1 MRLEANK
8 ALGAMLER
16 ATMSERIKSVLSL
29 LKRYESLF
37 ALPMRMRQQMQRQEY
52 DQVHGPACAAVCS
65 CIMHVSIK
73 TMLIFPGPRPGI
85 APQACFSK
93 SSKGHNARA
102 ALKEKR

>member
-16 ATMSERIKSVLSL
+16 ASMSERIKSVLSL

-52 DQVHGPACAAVCS
+52 DQVHGPAFAASCS
-65 CIMHVSIK
+65 CVVQ
-73 TMLIFPGPRPGI
+73 L
-85 APQACFSK
+85 
-93 SSKGHNARA
+93 SS
-102 ALKEKR
+102 

>member
-37 ALPMRMRQQMQRQEY
+37 ALPMGMRQQMQRQEY
-52 DQVHGPACAAVCS
+52 DQVHGAASTALCS
-65 CIMHVSIK
+65 CFMHLSI
-73 TMLIFPGPRPGI
+73 
-85 APQACFSK
+85 
-93 SSKGHNARA
+93 
-102 ALKEKR
+102 

>member
-52 DQVHGPACAAVCS
+52 DQVHGPAFDASCS
-65 CIMHVSIK
+65 CFVQSSSIICPVV
-73 TMLIFPGPRPGI
+73 LWS
-85 APQACFSK
+85 QALCP
-93 SSKGHNARA
+93 SSS
-102 ALKEKR
+102 LS

>member
-52 DQVHGPACAAVCS
+52 DQVHGPACAAWCS
-65 CIMHVSIK
+65 CFVQLP
-73 TMLIFPGPRPGI
+73 T
-85 APQACFSK
+85 
-93 SSKGHNARA
+93 
-102 ALKEKR
+102 